1 MQKFK
6 TQIKHLPKIN
16 ITIKIHFRWRG
27 ENVSTIEVESIL
39 SNVLQQQDTIVYG
52 VQVPGVEGRAGMA
65 AIVQPEG
72 GIDLNWFLSAIKN
85 QLPSYAMPIFLRMVK
100 ELDITGMHNYIIQGL
115 FIIKMCNLLLLWCV
129 ANVAKA
135 RKVWYHLPGTIGP
148 VTFVPILEIAPF
160 YNELT
165 SYFFSYKRYWK

>member
-1 MQKFK
+1 LTKSYLNPLLE
-6 TQIKHLPKIN
+6 IKSFY
-16 ITIKIHFRWRG
+16 FRWRG
-27 ENVSTIEVESIL
+27 ENVSTIEVESVL

-100 ELDITGMHNYIIQGL
+100 ELDITGMNNYIII
-115 FIIKMCNLLLLWCV
+115 FIKM
-129 ANVAKA
+129 
-135 RKVWYHLPGTIGP
+135 RFI
-148 VTFVPILEIAPF
+148 
-160 YNELT
+160 ELSKIYT
-165 SYFFSYKRYWK
+165 ER

>member
-1 MQKFK
+1 MD
-6 TQIKHLPKIN
+6 KHLPKIN

-100 ELDITGMHNYIIQGL
+100 ELDITGMHNYIII
-115 FIIKMCNLLLLWCV
+115 FSSSCT
-129 ANVAKA
+129 
-135 RKVWYHLPGTIGP
+135 YHLKNKTEY
-148 VTFVPILEIAPF
+148 TS
-160 YNELT
+160 NEN
-165 SYFFSYKRYWK
+165 KPH

>member
-1 MQKFK
+1 MFH
-6 TQIKHLPKIN
+6 I
-16 ITIKIHFRWRG
+16 RWRG
-27 ENVSTIEVESIL
+27 ENVSTIEVESVL

-100 ELDITGMHNYIIQGL
+100 ELDITGKNEYIII
-115 FIIKMCNLLLLWCV
+115 FNC
-129 ANVAKA
+129 
-135 RKVWYHLPGTIGP
+135 RRTYHLI
-148 VTFVPILEIAPF
+148 E
-160 YNELT
+160 YMSNENKLH
-165 SYFFSYKRYWK
+165 